1 VRPRRFWPGFF
12 VARWGCVVVCGG
24 ISGNCCRKRVKPVKL
39 GVTNR
44 RNNRHSSGCAFCRY
58 SMDEERHYTELVRQA
73 RLGDTKS
80 LDNLAALAWGR
91 LYAYVYRMVL
101 DENVAQDIVQ
111 ESMLEMFRIFGEL
124 DRADRFW
131 PWLRAI
137 AFNRIKRHRSDR
149 RHRREVPMSHLGEAQ
164 EPPEDGQEG
173 LTELVGKEIREIVV
187 GAMEQLQPRY
197 RQVLTLRCYEEMD
210 YGEIAE
216 LLGCSELG
224 ARVLFYRAK
233 RALEKGLSRKGLGRG
248 FVVTALVL
256 FGKMTAPNKAA
267 AAQVT
272 VTAATTKVGM
282 TAALVGAAGSKSA
295 VLSLAA
301 AGALTVGAVVATS
314 GPDKT
319 MGGPGVK
326 PAENT
331 KVAGLLADPKENTE
345 ECWYYFPE
353 STDGPVMMRLMK
365 SGSEAGRFYCEWRQN
380 DLANYHYDRR
390 KDAVCIENF
399 RTWREDLSVW
409 RLPTD
414 GRELTQFLTKVEGRS
429 QATEYVAGEGQG
441 LLIISTS
448 GGAGEGGRSKIVR
461 EHPVL
466 EEEYFRYDWPAG
478 VKRVDNRD
486 PMHKRGW
493 TYFRVEGDIAGEK
506 ISGVGRL
513 PFVYAAAEDQ
523 WAWLRLQVGNRLR
536 IADDGEAA
544 VVYDGGGAPAAGYAG
559 GSFLKGLP
567 RPWMG
572 LHTIDTVR
580 RDAAHR
586 QVPFETEYNKRKNT
600 AQVVLRPQGGT
611 LTYTIDM
618 EKDVV
623 EAIRFSMYGG
633 REGELR
639 FSYLQDIDKA
649 GDEFVEPSIDKSEG
663 EGKESSGILWLVH
676 LAQGG
681 LVM

>member
-1 VRPRRFWPGFF
+1 
-12 VARWGCVVVCGG
+12 
-24 ISGNCCRKRVKPVKL
+24 
-39 GVTNR
+39 
-44 RNNRHSSGCAFCRY
+44 
-58 SMDEERHYTELVRQA
+58 MDEERHYTELVKQA
-73 RLGDTKS
+73 RLGDRKS
-80 LDNLAALAWGR
+80 LDKLAGLVRGR

-101 DENVAQDIVQ
+101 QEDLAQDIVQ

-137 AFNRIKRHRSDR
+137 AFNRIKRHRADR
-149 RHRREVPMSHLGEAQ
+149 RHHREVPMSHLGEPAGQ
-164 EPPEDGQEG
+164 PEDGREG

-187 GAMEQLQPRY
+187 GALEQLQPRY
-197 RQVLTLRCYEEMD
+197 RQVLTMRCYEEMD

-216 LLGCSELG
+216 LLGCSELS

-248 FVVTALVL
+248 FMVTALVL

-267 AAQVT
+267 AAQVA
-272 VTAATTKVGM
+272 VTAATTKVGV

-295 VLSLAA
+295 VLSVAA

-441 LLIISTS
+441 LLVISTY
-448 GGAGEGGRSKIVR
+448 GGAGKGGRSKIVR
-461 EHPVL
+461 QHPVL

-486 PMHKRGW
+486 AMHKRGW
-493 TYFRVEGDIAGEK
+493 TYFRVDGEIAGEEV
-506 ISGVGRL
+506 SGVGRL
-513 PFVYAAAEDQ
+513 PFVYAAAQEHRP
-523 WAWLRLQVGNRLR
+523 WLRLEVGNRLR
-536 IADDGEAA
+536 IADDGRAA
-544 VVYDGGGAPAAGYAG
+544 VVYDGGGTPVARYAG
-559 GSFLKGLP
+559 GSLFEGLS

-580 RDAAHR
+580 RDAAQCR
-586 QVPFETEYNKRKNT
+586 APFETEYNKRKNR
-600 AQVVLRPQGGT
+600 AQVALRLQHGT

-623 EAIRFSMYGG
+623 EAIRFSMYSG

-639 FSYLQDIDKA
+639 FSYLQDMDEA
-649 GDEFVEPSIDKSEG
+649 GDEFSEPSIERSAG
-663 EGKESSGILWLVH
+663 YGRESPGILWL
-676 LAQGG
+676 LS
-681 LVM
+681 LVNGDW